1 MTATASQVMKIAKSQ
16 IGYKERPSGSN
27 KTKYGKAYGMNG
39 TPWCAIFVWWCFK
52 KAKSESLYF
61 GGKKTAYVPTLA
73 DYYIEHKRIV
83 KKTHGKLGDIVFF
96 DFDHNGNSDHVGF
109 IWKYLGN
116 GWYKTLEGNTGI
128 GNNAN
133 GGKVMFRKRH
143 ISQISRIAR
152 PKYRKVKAKPKKPKP
167 KKAVKTYPTLRKG
180 SKNKY
185 VKLLQKKLKIKA
197 DGIFGTA
204 TEKAVKKFQKKH
216 GLTADGVV
224 GKKTWKVLLK

>member
-1 MTATASQVMKIAKSQ
+1 MKIAKSQ
-16 IGYKERPSGSN
+16 IGYKESPAGSN

-52 KAKSESLYF
+52 QAKSETLYF
-61 GGKKTAYVPTLA
+61 GGKKIAYVPTLA
-73 DYYIEHKRIV
+73 DYYIANKRIV
-83 KKTHGKLGDIVFF
+83 KKTKGKLGDIVFF

-109 IWKYLGN
+109 VWKYLGN
-116 GWYKTLEGNTGI
+116 GWYKTLEGNTGV

-152 PKYRKVKAKPKKPKP
+152 PKYKKVAPKTET
-167 KKAVKTYPTLRKG
+167 KKKSYPTLQKG
-180 SKNKY
+180 IKGKY

-197 DGIFGTA
+197 DGIFGSK
-204 TEKAVKKFQKKH
+204 TEQAVKKYQKKH

-224 GKKTWKVLLK
+224 GKKTWAKLLNSV

>member
-1 MTATASQVMKIAKSQ
+1 MTATASQVMRIAKSQ
-16 IGYKERPSGSN
+16 LGYKEKPSGSN

-39 TPWCAIFVWWCFK
+39 TAWCAIFVWWCFK
-52 KAKSESLYF
+52 QAKSETLYF

-73 DYYIEHKRIV
+73 DYYIANKRIV

-133 GGKVMFRKRH
+133 GGQVMFRKRH

-152 PKYRKVKAKPKKPKP
+152 PKYRKVKSASKTTS
-167 KKAVKTYPTLRKG
+167 KATFPTLKKG
-180 SKNKY
+180 SKGKY
-185 VKLLQKKLKIKA
+185 VKKLQKLLKVKVDGVFGTKTEQAVKQFQKKNKLKA
-197 DGIFGTA
+197 DGI
-204 TEKAVKKFQKKH
+204 
-216 GLTADGVV
+216 V
-224 GKKTWKVLLK
+224 GKKTWAKLLK

>member
-1 MTATASQVMKIAKSQ
+1 MPCTAKQIIKLAKSQ
-16 IGYKERPSGSN
+16 RGYHERPAGSN
-27 KTKYGKAYGMNG
+27 KTKYGKEYGMNG

-52 KAKSESLYF
+52 HAGASELFF
-61 GGKKTAYVPTLA
+61 GGKKTAYVPALA
-73 DYYIEHKRIV
+73 DYYIAHKRIV
-83 KKTHGKLGDIVFF
+83 KKTHGKAGDIVFF

-109 IWKYLGN
+109 VWKYLGN
-116 GWYKTLEGNTGI
+116 GWYKTLEGNTGV

-152 PKYRKVKAKPKKPKP
+152 PKYRKVKTTT
-167 KKAVKTYPTLRKG
+167 KKAVTKKKKYPTLRKG
-180 SKNKY
+180 SKGKY

-197 DGIFGTA
+197 DGIFGSK
-204 TEKAVKKFQKKH
+204 TEQAVKTFQKKH

-224 GKKTWKVLLK
+224 GKKTWKKLLK

>member
-1 MTATASQVMKIAKSQ
+1 MTATASQVMRIAKSQ
-16 IGYKERPSGSN
+16 LGYKEKPSGSN

-61 GGKKTAYVPTLA
+61 GGKKTAFVPTLA

-152 PKYRKVKAKPKKPKP
+152 PKYRKVKAKPKTV
-167 KKAVKTYPTLRKG
+167 KKKTKSKKYPTLRKG
-180 SKNKY
+180 SKGKY

-197 DGIFGTA
+197 DGIFGSN
-204 TEKAVKKFQKKH
+204 TEQAVKTFQKKH

-224 GKKTWKVLLK
+224 GKKTWTKLIK

>member
-1 MTATASQVMKIAKSQ
+1 MTATASQVMRIAKSQ
-16 IGYKERPSGSN
+16 LGYKERPSGSN
-27 KTKYGKAYGMNG
+27 RTKYGKAYGMNG
-39 TPWCAIFVWWCFK
+39 TPWCAIFVWWCFR
-52 KAKSESLYF
+52 KAGAPELYF
-61 GGKKTAYVPTLA
+61 GGKKTAFVPTLA

-152 PKYRKVKAKPKKPKP
+152 PKYKKVKAKPKTI
-167 KKAVKTYPTLRKG
+167 KKKTKSKKYPTLRKG
-180 SKNKY
+180 SKGKY

-224 GKKTWKVLLK
+224 GKQTWKVLLK

>member
-1 MTATASQVMKIAKSQ
+1 MTATASLVMRIAKSQ
-16 IGYKERPSGSN
+16 LGYKEKPSGSN

-39 TPWCAIFVWWCFK
+39 QPWCAMFVWWCFK
-52 KAKSESLYF
+52 KAKADELYF

-109 IWKYLGN
+109 VWKYLGN
-116 GWYKTLEGNTGI
+116 GYYKTLEGNTGV

-133 GGKVMFRKRH
+133 GGQVMFRKRH

-152 PKYRKVKAKPKKPKP
+152 PKYRKVAKKKS
-167 KKAVKTYPTLRKG
+167 YPTLQKG
-180 SKNKY
+180 SKGKY
-185 VKLLQKKLKIKA
+185 VKAVQKKLKIKT
-197 DGIFGTA
+197 DGIFGSE

-216 GLTADGVV
+216 GLTVDGVV
-224 GKKTWKVLLK
+224 GAKTWKKLLK

>member
-1 MTATASQVMKIAKSQ
+1 MTATASQVMRIAKSQ
-16 IGYKERPSGSN
+16 LGYKEKPSGSN

-52 KAKSESLYF
+52 KAGASELYF

-96 DFDHNGNSDHVGF
+96 DFDHNDNSDHVGF

-152 PKYRKVKAKPKKPKP
+152 PKYRKVKAKPKTV
-167 KKAVKTYPTLRKG
+167 KKKTKSKKYPTLRKG
-180 SKNKY
+180 SKGKY

-197 DGIFGTA
+197 DGIFGSK
-204 TEKAVKKFQKKH
+204 TEQAVKTFQKKH

-224 GKKTWKVLLK
+224 GKKTWAKLLK